1 MLPKNAQTFDF
12 DFVEYLKR
20 LVVILLYFNQK
31 TAVISLSGD

>member
-20 LVVILLYFNQK
+20 LVVILFYFNQK
-31 TAVISLSGD
+31 IAAISLSGD

>member
-1 MLPKNAQTFDF
+1 MLPKNAQTFNF

-31 TAVISLSGD
+31 IAVISLSGD